1 MQKNFGSAEGK
12 KPTVLAVT
20 QIQVGLDIKDGFD
33 RIGKVSYNRCI
44 FRFQFHHVIFGYIH
58 TIQSYPDVEACKE
71 YFFRAREIIGG

>member
-20 QIQVGLDIKDGFD
+20 RIQVDLDIKDGFD
-33 RIGKVSYNRCI
+33 RTGKVSYNRCI